1 MSQADSIARKLAVA
15 HREADPLT
23 SRILYFPTAQA
34 REVRLL
40 EVSSEL
46 PPLGEALPYHYNE
59 APEHGVPLPVS
70 LILLAEED
78 WQQVQSGVLPL
89 PDGWDLTMAEAI

>member
-1 MSQADSIARKLAVA
+1 MSQADSIARKLALA

-23 SRILYFPTAQA
+23 TRILYFPTAQE

-46 PPLGEALPYHYNE
+46 PPLGDALPFHYRE
-59 APEHGVPLPVS
+59 APEHGFPLPVA

-78 WQQVQSGVLPL
+78 WRQVESGALPL
-89 PDGWDLTMAEAI
+89 PDGWDLNTAEAI